1 MCVSFWVIF
10 FPVTGL
16 MGQKMLLTVLWFS
29 NYLFIA
35 YASVSLRVK
44 WGQVAPFIAGLW
56 QRVDKPPRLASSEQL
71 QRMLTVVV
79 LLVGN
84 ACPGIFFCSDVL
96 LIKHQKECLTA
107 RANGFPHMP
116 KAFVQMIWSLCYY
129 LPSWLSLSLVG
140 KSAGFGTG
148 DHHKLYLQWAL
159 TVVLEMWRGQK
170 KRRKSY

>member
-10 FPVTGL
+10 FPAMGL
-16 MGQKMLLTVLWFS
+16 MGQKMLLTALWFS
-29 NYLFIA
+29 NYLFTV
-35 YASVSLRVK
+35 YASVSLHVK
-44 WGQVAPFIAGLW
+44 WGRVAPFIVGLW

-71 QRMLTVVV
+71 QWMLTVIV

-84 ACPGIFFCSDVL
+84 YCPGIFFCSDVL
-96 LIKHQKECLTA
+96 LIKRRKECLTA

-116 KAFVQMIWSLCYY
+116 KAFVQMIWSLYYY
-129 LPSWLSLSLVG
+129 LPSWLSLSLVS
-140 KSAGFGTG
+140 KSAGFGMG
-148 DHHKLYLQWAL
+148 DLHKFYLQWAL

>member
-29 NYLFIA
+29 NYLFTA
-35 YASVSLRVK
+35 YASVSLHVK

-71 QRMLTVVV
+71 QRMLTAVV

-96 LIKHQKECLTA
+96 LIKLQKECLTA

-116 KAFVQMIWSLCYY
+116 KAFVQMIWSCIITC
-129 LPSWLSLSLVG
+129 LPDYPYPWLVKVLDLVRVTIT
-140 KSAGFGTG
+140 SST
-148 DHHKLYLQWAL
+148 YS
-159 TVVLEMWRGQK
+159 EP
-170 KRRKSY
+170 